1 MGALVQTIDESAA
14 RPAAAR
20 VLAKRREC
28 FDEALAKTGYVDRG
42 ELLEVTEP
50 DVAGDD
56 WCESPVIGTP
66 KCADATYAQIGGRY
80 VRYVW
85 RQ

>member
-1 MGALVQTIDESAA
+1 MGSLVQAIDESAA

-20 VLAKRREC
+20 VLTKRRER

-50 DVAGDD
+50 DVARND
-56 WCESPVIGTP
+56 WSESPVIGTA
-66 KCADATYAQIGGRY
+66 KCADAAYAQIGGRY
-80 VRYVW
+80 VRYVG
-85 RQ
+85 RR